1 MWPAYSMYLL
11 YISTCYVW
19 VFIVCFLATKKKK
32 HVANANVLFVML
44 VLIIIVIYTYR
55 YVWAAFDF
63 NAYRIVWTG
72 FQREFLLLL
81 DQNLLFPLSRQLS
94 ITWHFI
100 LLSPLEGK
108 VYIETRS
115 IFTKASSSYWEN
127 PPVTGAFVKDCA
139 HTSSLLRILPLPLS
153 LDVVMRAWRTWL
165 PAGSEASVSR
175 SAGVRVRRLLRRSE
189 RSLNL
194 ASAWTSREPW

>member
-32 HVANANVLFVML
+32 HTLQTPTCSLLCWFL
-44 VLIIIVIYTYR
+44 SLPLYTYTDTCEQHLTSTHIVSYER
-55 YVWAAFDF
+55 DF
-63 NAYRIVWTG
+63 KGSFFYSWIRICY
-72 FQREFLLLL
+72 FY
-81 DQNLLFPLSRQLS
+81 

-115 IFTKASSSYWEN
+115 IFRKAGSSYWEN